1 MAEFFIR
8 RPIVAMVIAILTIIV
23 GLVALK
29 RLPIS
34 EYPPVSPTMI
44 QVTTTY
50 RGAAAEAV
58 MESVA
63 TPIESKVNG
72 VDKLLYI
79 QSYSSNDGKLTLNTY
94 FDVGTDVDIMQVNT
108 QNRVGQA
115 EAQLPDAVKKE
126 GVVVNRS
133 SPDILMVVALSSP
146 KGTYDA
152 IFLGN
157 YCDINLVDAIK
168 RVRGVGDVKNFTAQ
182 DYTMRIWLRPDRLAS
197 LAITPSDIQNA
208 IKEQNAQSP
217 AGRIGAEPAPP
228 GQQTQFNV
236 RTLGLLKDPKEFA
249 EIIVR
254 SNPDGS
260 QVKIKD
266 VGRVELGAQT
276 YDLRA
281 RLNKAPAGAIG
292 IYLAPGANALETAD
306 NVRKILASAKERFP
320 PDMDYDITLDSTL
333 PIKASMNEIVHTL
346 FEAIILVLI
355 VVFIFLQSFRAT
367 IIPMCTVPVSLLGA
381 FILFP
386 VLGFSVNVLTMFGLV
401 LAIGIVVDDAIVVV
415 EAVQHHI
422 EHGLTPVDATRQAM
436 KEVSGPVVAIGLVL
450 CAVFVPVAFMGGVT
464 GQLYRQ
470 FALTI
475 AVAVVF
481 SVINALTL
489 SPALAAMLLR
499 KPKPGRGP
507 ISKFFKWFNRTF
519 ERMSS
524 GYGSIVGGIARK
536 AARSMLLLV
545 AVVAGIWIIGK
556 FVPGGFIPDEDKGY
570 MFVAVQLPEG
580 ASLQRT
586 DATLKQIES
595 IVGSTEGVRSSVA
608 IAGMNILNSL
618 NFPNSALMFIG
629 LKPWEERKAPELHA
643 SALARE
649 WTKKFAAI
657 PGAKAFAFGPPPLP
671 GYGNVSGFTVQL
683 QDRTGGSIKQLA
695 GYLQQFMADVAKRPE
710 IGRVSATF
718 DPASPQVKVELDREK
733 ARTLGVPVDM
743 VFATL
748 QTYLSGLY
756 VNDFVRFGRVYKVF
770 LQAEAQYTDK
780 PGDIGQFY
788 VRNNEGKMVPLSTMV
803 TVSKMTGPNFVTRF
817 NLYNAAEIMGAPA
830 PGYSSGQA
838 MKAIEEVMKTMPP
851 ETGYEW
857 SGLTLQEKK
866 SEGQAPI
873 IFGMAVLIVFL
884 LLAAQYES
892 WGLPFS
898 VLLATPTVVLGTL
911 IGMWVRGFDLNVYAQ
926 IGLVMLIG
934 LSAKNAILIVEFA
947 KMRREEGNEI
957 LASAVEGSKLRL
969 RPILMTSFAFRFATS
984 SCSGLLSAGRNPPN
998 PYKLSPLAQSRKEE
1012 RIDEVRSSKFEVRNR
1027 KSEFSHGWASMDRT
1041 DISFGCVCWVDGLQ
1055 SWTGLQASAGK
1066 YASELQDG
1074 RIGHESFGRA
1084 EIARRSRLVGGVSG
1098 SSTLAVYR

>member
-1 MAEFFIR
+1 MADFFIR
-8 RPIVAMVIAILTIIV
+8 RPIVAMVIAILTVIV
-23 GLVALK
+23 GLVTLK

-63 TPIESKVNG
+63 TPLESKING

-79 QSYSSNDGKLTLNTY
+79 QSFNANDGKLTLNTY

-108 QNRVGQA
+108 QNRVSQA
-115 EAQLPDAVKKE
+115 DAQLPDAVKKE

-133 SPDILMVVALSSP
+133 SPDILMVVALNSP

-152 IFLGN
+152 VFLGN

-168 RVRGVGDVKNFTAQ
+168 RVKGVGDVKNFTAQ
-182 DYTMRIWLRPDRLAS
+182 DYSMRIWLRPDRLAS
-197 LAITPSDIQNA
+197 LGVTHDDVAKA
-208 IKEQNAQSP
+208 VKEQNAQSP
-217 AGRIGAEPAPP
+217 AGRVGAEPAPK
-228 GQQTQFNV
+228 GQENQFNV
-236 RTLGLLKDPKEFA
+236 RALGLLKDPKQFE

-281 RLNKAPAGAIG
+281 RLNKSPAGAIG
-292 IYLAPGANALETAD
+292 IYLAPGANAIATAD
-306 NVRKILASAKERFP
+306 KVKGILADAKNRFP
-320 PDMDYDITLDSTL
+320 PDMEYDITLDSTL
-333 PIKASMNEIVHTL
+333 PIKASMDEIVHTL
-346 FEAIILVLI
+346 FEAVILVL
-355 VVFIFLQSFRAT
+355 VVVYIFLQSFRAT

-381 FILFP
+381 FIAFP
-386 VLGFSVNVLTMFGLV
+386 LLGFSVNVLTMFGLV

-422 EHGLTPVDATRQAM
+422 EHGLSPVDATRKAM
-436 KEVSGPVVAIGLVL
+436 QEVSGPVVAIGLVL

-464 GQLYRQ
+464 GQLYKQ

-489 SPALAAMLLR
+489 SPALAALMLR

-507 ISKFFKWFNRTF
+507 IAKFFKWFNKSF
-519 ERMSS
+519 EWLTNK
-524 GYGSIVGGIARK
+524 YGSIVAGLARK
-536 AARSMLLLV
+536 ATFSMLLLV
-545 AVVAGIWIIGK
+545 VVVLGIYFIGK
-556 FVPGGFIPDEDKGY
+556 VVPGGFIPDEDKGY
-570 MFVAVQLPEG
+570 LFVAVELPEG

-586 DATLKQIES
+586 DEVLKQVEA
-595 IVGSTEGVRSSVA
+595 IVGESKGVRSAVGL
-608 IAGMNILNSL
+608 AGMNILNSL
-618 NFPNSALMFIG
+618 NFPNSALMFVG
-629 LKPWEERKAPELHA
+629 LKPWDERATPELHA
-643 SALARE
+643 TALAQE
-649 WTKKFAAI
+649 WTRKFQAI
-657 PGAKAFAFGPPPLP
+657 PGARAFAFGPPPLP
-671 GYGNVSGFTVQL
+671 GYGNVSGFSMQL
-683 QDRTGGSIKQLA
+683 QDRTGGSVAHLADYVKQLTEA
-695 GYLQQFMADVAKRPE
+695 VAQRPE
-710 IGRVSATF
+710 IGRISTTF
-718 DPASPQVKVELDREK
+718 NPITPQVKVELDREK
-733 ARTLGVPVDM
+733 ARTLGVPVDS

-756 VNDFVRFGRVYKVF
+756 VNDFVKFGRVYKVF
-770 LQAEAQYTDK
+770 LQAEPEFTDK
-780 PGDIGQFY
+780 PEDIGQFY
-788 VRNNEGKMVPLSTMV
+788 VRNNDGQMVPLNTLV
-803 TVSKMTGPNFVTRF
+803 KVSKMSGPNLVTRF

-830 PGYSSGQA
+830 PGFSSGQA
-838 MKAIEEVMKTMPP
+838 IKAIEEVMKTMPS

-873 IFGMAVLIVFL
+873 IFGMAVLFVFL

-911 IGMWVRGFDLNVYAQ
+911 IGLWARHFELNVYAQ

-947 KMRREEGNEI
+947 KMKREEGVEI
-957 LASAVEGSKLRL
+957 LDAAVQGSKLRL
-969 RPILMTSFAFRFATS
+969 RPILMTSFAFI
-984 SCSGLLSAGRNPPN
+984 L
-998 PYKLSPLAQSRKEE
+998 
-1012 RIDEVRSSKFEVRNR
+1012 
-1027 KSEFSHGWASMDRT
+1027 
-1041 DISFGCVCWVDGLQ
+1041 GCVPLM
-1055 SWTGLQASAGK
+1055 LA
-1066 YASELQDG
+1066 
-1074 RIGHESFGRA
+1074 
-1084 EIARRSRLVGGVSG
+1084 SG
-1098 SSTLAVYR
+1098 SGAASRSTMGTGVVFGMTIATIIGLFIIPVCYVFVQRIVERGGKAKPADAPVGAQAKGAHA

>member
-1 MAEFFIR
+1 MADFFIR
-8 RPIVAMVIAILTIIV
+8 RPIVAIVIAILTVIV
-23 GLVALK
+23 GLVSLK

-34 EYPPVSPTMI
+34 EYPPVSPTLI

-50 RGAAAEAV
+50 RGAAAQAV

-79 QSYSSNDGKLTLNTY
+79 QSYNSNDGKLTLNVY
-94 FDVGTDVDIMQVNT
+94 FDVGTDVDIMQVNA

-126 GVVVNRS
+126 GIVVNRS
-133 SPDILMVVALSSP
+133 SPDILMVVALASP
-146 KGTYDA
+146 KKTYDA
-152 IFLGN
+152 VFLGN

-182 DYTMRIWLRPDRLAS
+182 DYTMRIWLQPDRMAS
-197 LAITPSDIQNA
+197 LGITPSDIKNA
-208 IKEQNAQSP
+208 LDEQNAQSP
-217 AGRIGAEPAPP
+217 AGRIGAEPSPP
-228 GQQTQFNV
+228 GQNSTYNV

-249 EIIVR
+249 EIIIR

-281 RLNKAPAGAIG
+281 RLDGAPAGAIG
-292 IYLAPGANALETAD
+292 IYLAPGANAIETAN
-306 NVRKILASAKERFP
+306 NVKKILADAQTRFP
-320 PDMDYDITLDSTL
+320 PDMQYDITLDTTL
-333 PIKASMNEIVHTL
+333 PIKASMEEIVHTL
-346 FEAIILVLI
+346 VEAVILVLI
-355 VVFIFLQSFRAT
+355 VVYIFLQSLPAT

-381 FILFP
+381 FIMFP

-422 EHGLTPVDATRQAM
+422 EHGLSPKDATRQAM

-464 GQLYRQ
+464 GQLYKQ

-489 SPALAAMLLR
+489 SPALSAMLLR

-507 ISKFFKWFNRTF
+507 IAKFFKWFNKTF
-519 ERMSS
+519 NWLSN
-524 GYGSIVGGIARK
+524 GYGGMVHVLARK

-545 AVVAGIWIIGK
+545 AVVVGIFIIGK

-570 MFVAVQLPEG
+570 LFVAVQLPEG

-586 DATLKQIES
+586 DEVLKQIEE
-595 IVGSTEGVRSSVA
+595 IVEHTKGVRSAVGL
-608 IAGMNILNSL
+608 AGMNILNSL
-618 NFPNSALMFIG
+618 NFPNAALMFVG
-629 LKPWEERKAPELHA
+629 LEPWHDRKSPELHA
-643 SALARE
+643 AALARE

-657 PGAKAFAFGPPPLP
+657 PGARAFAFGPPPLP
-671 GYGNVSGFTVQL
+671 GYGNVSGFSMQL
-683 QDRTGGSIKQLA
+683 QDRSGGSIAKLA
-695 GYLQQFMADVAKRPE
+695 GYVQQLTAAAAKRPE
-710 IGRVSATF
+710 IGRVSTTF
-718 DPASPQVKVELDREK
+718 DPATPQVKVELDSEK
-733 ARTLGVPVDM
+733 ARTLGVPVDD

-756 VNDFVRFGRVYKVF
+756 VNDFVKFGRVYKVF
-770 LQAEAQYTDK
+770 LQAEPQFTSK
-780 PGDIGQFY
+780 PSDIGQFY
-788 VRNNEGKMVPLSTMV
+788 VRNNGGQMVPLNTLV
-803 TVSKMTGPNFVTRF
+803 TVGKMSGPNLVSRF
-817 NLYNAAEIMGAPA
+817 NLYNAAEIMGSAA

-838 MKAIEEVMKTMPP
+838 IKAIEEVMKTMPP

-873 IFGMAVLIVFL
+873 IFGMAVLFVFL

-892 WGLPFS
+892 WGLPFA
-898 VLLATPTVVLGTL
+898 VLLVTPTVILGTM
-911 IGMWVRGFDLNVYAQ
+911 IGMLVRHFDLNVYAQ

-957 LASAVEGSKLRL
+957 LDAAVEGSKLRL
-969 RPILMTSFAFRFATS
+969 RPILMTSFAFILGCVPLMLASGSGAASRSTMGTGVVFGMTIATAVGVFIIPV
-984 SCSGLLSAGRNPPN
+984 C
-998 PYKLSPLAQSRKEE
+998 YVFVQ
-1012 RIDEVRSSKFEVRNR
+1012 RIVERSSKH
-1027 KSEFSHGWASMDRT
+1027 KP
-1041 DISFGCVCWVDGLQ
+1041 
-1055 SWTGLQASAGK
+1055 
-1066 YASELQDG
+1066 
-1074 RIGHESFGRA
+1074 A
-1084 EIARRSRLVGGVSG
+1084 EIPALPQTGGAH
-1098 SSTLAVYR
+1098 T

>member
-1 MAEFFIR
+1 MADFFIR
-8 RPIVAMVIAILTIIV
+8 RPIVAIVIAILTVIV
-23 GLVALK
+23 GLVSLK

-34 EYPPVSPTMI
+34 EYPPVSPTLI

-50 RGAAAEAV
+50 RGAAAQAV

-79 QSYSSNDGKLTLNTY
+79 QSYNSNDGKLTLNVY

-115 EAQLPDAVKKE
+115 EAQLPNAVKKE

-133 SPDILMVVALSSP
+133 SPDILMVVALASP
-146 KGTYDA
+146 HGTYDA

-182 DYTMRIWLRPDRLAS
+182 DYTMRVWLRPDRMAS
-197 LAITPSDIQNA
+197 LGITPSDIQNA
-208 IKEQNAQSP
+208 LNEQNAQSP
-217 AGRIGAEPAPP
+217 AGRVGAEPAPP
-228 GQQTQFNV
+228 GQQSTFNV

-281 RLNKAPAGAIG
+281 RLNGAPAGAIG
-292 IYLAPGANALETAD
+292 IYLAPGANAIETAN
-306 NVRKILASAKERFP
+306 NVRKILEDAKTRFP

-333 PIKASMNEIVHTL
+333 PIQASMHEIVHTL
-346 FEAIILVLI
+346 FEAVILVLI
-355 VVFIFLQSFRAT
+355 VVYVFLQSLRAT

-381 FILFP
+381 FIMFP

-422 EHGLTPVDATRQAM
+422 EHGLSPVDATRQAM

-464 GQLYRQ
+464 GQLYKQ

-489 SPALAAMLLR
+489 SPALSAMLLK

-507 ISKFFKWFNRTF
+507 IAKFFKWFNKVFDRT
-519 ERMSS
+519 SQ
-524 GYGSIVGGIARK
+524 GYGNIVGIISRK

-545 AVVAGIWIIGK
+545 AVVAGIWLIGK

-570 MFVAVQLPEG
+570 LFVAIQLPEG

-586 DATLKQIES
+586 DEVLKQVEG
-595 IVGSTEGVRSSVA
+595 IVEHTEGVRSAVGL
-608 IAGMNILNSL
+608 AGMNILNSL
-618 NFPNSALMFIG
+618 NFPNSALMFVG
-629 LKPWEERKAPELHA
+629 LEPWEERKSPNLHA
-643 SALARE
+643 SAIARE

-657 PGAKAFAFGPPPLP
+657 PGATAFAFGPPPLP
-671 GYGNVSGFTVQL
+671 GYGNVSGFSMQL
-683 QDRTGGSIKQLA
+683 QDRSGGSIDKLA
-695 GYLQQFMADVAKRPE
+695 GYVQQLTAAAAKRPE
-710 IGRVSATF
+710 IGRISTTF
-718 DPASPQVKVELDREK
+718 NPSTPQVKVELDREK

-770 LQAEAQYTDK
+770 LQAEPQFTSK
-780 PGDIGQFY
+780 PDDIGQFY
-788 VRNNEGKMVPLSTMV
+788 VRNNSNQMVPLNTLV
-803 TVSKMTGPNFVTRF
+803 TVSKMSGPNLVTRF
-817 NLYNAAEIMGAPA
+817 NLYNAAEIIGASA

-838 MKAIEEVMKTMPP
+838 IKAIEEVMKTLPP

-873 IFGMAVLIVFL
+873 IFGMAVLFVFL

-892 WGLPFS
+892 WGLPFA
-898 VLLATPTVVLGTL
+898 VLLATPTVVLGTMV
-911 IGMWVRGFDLNVYAQ
+911 GMLVRHFDLNVYAQ

-957 LASAVEGSKLRL
+957 LAAAVEGSKLRL
-969 RPILMTSFAFRFATS
+969 RPILMTSFAFILGCVPLMLASGSGAASRSTMGTGVVFGMTIATAV
-984 SCSGLLSAGRNPPN
+984 GLFLIPVC
-998 PYKLSPLAQSRKEE
+998 YVFVE
-1012 RIDEVRSSKFEVRNR
+1012 RIVE
-1027 KSEFSHGWASMDRT
+1027 RT
-1041 DISFGCVCWVDGLQ
+1041 GKHKPAAAAPISPPQ
-1055 SWTGLQASAGK
+1055 TGEA
-1066 YASELQDG
+1066 
-1074 RIGHESFGRA
+1074 H
-1084 EIARRSRLVGGVSG
+1084 V
-1098 SSTLAVYR
+1098 

>member
-1 MAEFFIR
+1 MADFFIR
-8 RPIVAMVIAILTIIV
+8 RPIVAMVIAILTVIV
-23 GLVALK
+23 GAITLK

-79 QSYSSNDGKLTLNTY
+79 QSYNANDGKLTMNVY

-133 SPDILMVVALSSP
+133 SPDILMVIALNSP
-146 KGTYDA
+146 QGTYDA
-152 IFLGN
+152 VFLGN

-168 RVRGVGDVKNFTAQ
+168 RVKGVGDVKNFTAQ
-182 DYTMRIWLRPDRLAS
+182 DYSMRVWLRPDKLAT
-197 LAITPSDIQNA
+197 LGITPQDISNA

-228 GQQTQFNV
+228 GTDSQFNV
-236 RTLGLLKDPKEFA
+236 RAMGLLKDPKEFA
-249 EIIVR
+249 EIIIR

-260 QVKIKD
+260 QVKVKD
-266 VGRVELGAQT
+266 VARVELGAQT

-281 RLNKAPAGAIG
+281 RLNKSPAGAIG
-292 IYLAPGANALETAD
+292 VYLAPGANALETAA
-306 NVRKILASAKERFP
+306 NVRKILESAKDRFP
-320 PDMDYDITLDSTL
+320 PDMAYDITLDSTL
-333 PIKASMNEIVHTL
+333 PIKASMDEIVHTL
-346 FEAIILVLI
+346 FEAVILVLI
-355 VVFIFLQSFRAT
+355 VVYVFLQSFRAT

-381 FILFP
+381 FIMFP

-422 EHGLTPVDATRQAM
+422 EHGKEPVEATRLAM

-464 GQLYRQ
+464 GQLYSQ

-489 SPALAAMLLR
+489 SPALSAMLLR
-499 KPKPGRGP
+499 KPTPGKGP
-507 ISKFFKWFNRTF
+507 IAKFFKWFNKTF
-519 ERMSS
+519 DNLGK
-524 GYGSIVGGIARK
+524 GYGNIVGILARK

-545 AVVAGIWIIGK
+545 LVVVAIWLIGK

-570 MFVAVQLPEG
+570 LFVAVELPEG

-586 DATLKQIES
+586 DEVLKQVEN
-595 IVGSTEGVRSSVA
+595 IVGSTKGVRSAVGL
-608 IAGMNILNSL
+608 AGMNILNSL
-618 NFPNSALMFIG
+618 NFPNCALMFVG
-629 LKPWEERKAPELHA
+629 LDPWEERKAPELHA
-643 SALARE
+643 RALAAE
-649 WTKKFAAI
+649 WNKKFFAI
-657 PGAKAFAFGPPPLP
+657 PGARAFAFGPPPLP
-671 GYGNVSGFTVQL
+671 GYGNVSGFTMQL
-683 QDRTGGSIKQLA
+683 QDRTGGSIDQLA
-695 GYLQQFMADVAKRPE
+695 GYVKQLTEAVAKRPE
-710 IGRVSATF
+710 IGRISTTFNPAT
-718 DPASPQVKVELDREK
+718 PQVKVELDREK
-733 ARTLGVPVDM
+733 ARTLGVPVDS
-743 VFATL
+743 VFSTL

-770 LQAEAQYTDK
+770 LQAESQFTSR
-780 PGDIGQFY
+780 PEDIGQFY
-788 VRNNEGKMVPLSTMV
+788 VRNNDGGMVPLSTLV
-803 TVSKMTGPNFVTRF
+803 HISKMSGPNFVTRF

-838 MKAIEEVMKTMPP
+838 IKAIEEVMQAMPA

-873 IFGMAVLIVFL
+873 IFGMAVLFVFL

-898 VLLATPTVVLGTL
+898 VLLATPTVIFGTM
-911 IGMWVRGFDLNVYAQ
+911 IGMWVRDYDLNVYAQ

-934 LSAKNAILIVEFA
+934 LAAKNAILIVEFA
-947 KMRREEGNEI
+947 KMKREEGVAI
-957 LASAVEGSKLRL
+957 LDAAVEGSRLRL
-969 RPILMTSFAFRFATS
+969 RPILMTSFAFI
-984 SCSGLLSAGRNPPN
+984 L
-998 PYKLSPLAQSRKEE
+998 
-1012 RIDEVRSSKFEVRNR
+1012 
-1027 KSEFSHGWASMDRT
+1027 
-1041 DISFGCVCWVDGLQ
+1041 GCVPLMLASGSGAAARSTMGTGVVFGMTIATVLGLFIIPVCYVFV
-1055 SWTGLQASAGK
+1055 QALVERGAK
-1066 YASELQDG
+1066 PKPVEPPASTTEQ
-1074 RIGHESFGRA
+1074 GRA
-1084 EIARRSRLVGGVSG
+1084 H
-1098 SSTLAVYR
+1098 